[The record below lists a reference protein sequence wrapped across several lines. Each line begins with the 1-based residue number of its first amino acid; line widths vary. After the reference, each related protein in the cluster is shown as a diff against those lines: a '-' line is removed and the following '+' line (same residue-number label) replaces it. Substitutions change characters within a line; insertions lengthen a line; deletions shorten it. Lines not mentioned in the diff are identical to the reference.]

1 MDDRIMK
8 SGTIAEIIGKVT
20 KVKNVKI
27 EIQVEI

>member
-20 KVKNVKI
+20 KVKNVNPT
-27 EIQVEI
+27 